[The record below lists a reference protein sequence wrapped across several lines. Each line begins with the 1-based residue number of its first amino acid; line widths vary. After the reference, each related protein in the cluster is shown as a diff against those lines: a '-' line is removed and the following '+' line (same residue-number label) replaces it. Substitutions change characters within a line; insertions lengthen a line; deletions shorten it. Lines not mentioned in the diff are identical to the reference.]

1 MALFGKRAS
10 ELEYRNRLLL
20 EVDKKR
26 IERIESLE
34 VRLNEILA
42 ENLALRDQ
50 YDETQQAKGMLP
62 GQDVSRPAP
71 HAHDPNAENST
82 RTLLAERD
90 FYRQQL
96 TELERQHNLV
106 IDAATRYSLW
116 AQELDRLLAH
126 AGGKETERKQ
136 AWASHV
142 ESLGVDYRSHAA
154 DATASD

>member
-34 VRLNEILA
+34 IRLNEVLA
-42 ENLALRDQ
+42 ENQALRDQ
-50 YDETQQAKGMLP
+50 CDEIQQAKGMLP
-62 GQDVSRPAP
+62 EQDVSRPVARASVP
-71 HAHDPNAENST
+71 DMGKSSLI
-82 RTLLAERD
+82 LLAERD
-90 FYRQQL
+90 SYRKQF
-96 TELERQHNLV
+96 TDLERQHKLV

-116 AQELDRLLAH
+116 AQELDRLLAQ

-136 AWASHV
+136 AWATHV

-154 DATASD
+154 DATASN